1 MDNIYV
7 IYIIDNINDLNF
19 KDKVDILYILID
31 SQMPLS
37 KIIEKGSGTQIKF
50 DDMSDKIIYKI
61 YNFIYNRI
69 NLESNILLNLENLII

>member
-50 DDMSDKIIYKI
+50 DDMSDKII
-61 YNFIYNRI
+61 
-69 NLESNILLNLENLII
+69 